1 MIVIISSEKK
11 TALRDLSAAYITIWL
26 SFIIIIIILRAVS
39 FRITFTESSAY
50 SFDWIMNRAVKRESF
65 ADNIC
70 DVKVGA
76 GFKGSDRSGLP
87 GASKQQK

>member
-1 MIVIISSEKK
+1 
-11 TALRDLSAAYITIWL
+11 
-26 SFIIIIIILRAVS
+26 
-39 FRITFTESSAY
+39 
-50 SFDWIMNRAVKRESF
+50 MNRAVKRESF